1 MLIEMSVGNFLSF
14 KEPVKISMIAANSV
28 KEHKNSNI
36 IETENYKLLKSSVLY
51 GANASGKSNLIKAMT
66 FMKWFVISSSKD
78 TQTHERIPVTPYKL
92 SRETSGKPSFFEI
105 VILKNKIKYRYG
117 FELDSHGVKWEWL
130 LFSEKKKE
138 YELFLRDEQDFE
150 IFPKFK
156 EGEKLESKT
165 RGNALF
171 LSVVAQ
177 FNGEISEEILEWF
190 NDLQIITG
198 LDYKPYKDV
207 SESMLRSDKYRK
219 NLIELLKIADT
230 GIESCS
236 IEEKEKISIPVKNG
250 VFKTGNDIFT
260 MNLSYEKSNVDTLHK
275 IIDDEENRAPEFIEF
290 DLENDES
297 EGTKKFLY
305 IIGPILK
312 AIIENTVLI
321 VDELDARLHPILTM
335 MIIKAFQSLSGK
347 NNGQMIFSTHDTNLL
362 DQKVFRRDQIWF
374 FEKRT
379 NGASDLYSLVE
390 YKKTRSKKVRNDESL
405 EKNYIH
411 GKYGAI
417 PYIGDFENL
426 LRGLKKG
433 K

>member
-117 FELDSHGVKWEWL
+117 FELDSHGVKSEWL
-130 LFSEKKKE
+130 LFSKKKKE

-312 AIIENTVLI
+312 AIIENTVL
-321 VDELDARLHPILTM
+321 
-335 MIIKAFQSLSGK
+335 
-347 NNGQMIFSTHDTNLL
+347 
-362 DQKVFRRDQIWF
+362 
-374 FEKRT
+374 
-379 NGASDLYSLVE
+379 
-390 YKKTRSKKVRNDESL
+390 
-405 EKNYIH
+405 
-411 GKYGAI
+411 
-417 PYIGDFENL
+417 
-426 LRGLKKG
+426 
-433 K
+433 